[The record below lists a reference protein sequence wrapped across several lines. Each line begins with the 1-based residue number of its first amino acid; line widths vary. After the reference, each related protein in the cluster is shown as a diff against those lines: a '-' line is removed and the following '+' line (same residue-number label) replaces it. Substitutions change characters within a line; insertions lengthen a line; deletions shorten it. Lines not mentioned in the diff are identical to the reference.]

1 MKPVI
6 LWLLMALLSQHA
18 YSQQTIVVTTPSQ
31 KNSADQKAIEAQVD
45 AFFTSWNTHDFS
57 GMEKYMAPECDFVNI
72 SGMHWKG
79 VADIQYAHQ
88 VFHDK
93 VFKTIPLEK
102 RSVGI
107 RFLTPDVAVAHV
119 LMHVMGSITTPD
131 GAKAG
136 DTDGLATFVFVKRNG
151 TWLAEAVENVVV
163 NDVHKPF
170 NPVTVRDQS
179 KKK

>member
-1 MKPVI
+1 MKLFI
-6 LWLLMALLSQHA
+6 LVVLAALLGRGA
-18 YSQQTIVVTTPSQ
+18 YCQQQASVVALPQ
-31 KNSADQKAIEAQVD
+31 KNGPEQKAVEAQVD

-57 GMEKYMAPECDFVNI
+57 GMNKYMSPDCDFVNI

-102 RSVGI
+102 RSVAV

-136 DTDGLATFVFVKRNG
+136 DNDGLATFVFVRRNG

-163 NDVHKPF
+163 NEVHKPF
-170 NPVTVRDQS
+170 DPVTVRDQS